1 MRLRGQQG
9 QSGLFEK
16 EKNLLPLAVFKHR
29 VISAVDQSL
38 YDYTTQHFY

>member
-1 MRLRGQQG
+1 MWLRELQG

-16 EKNLLPLAVFKHR
+16 EKNFLPLPVFKHR

-38 YDYTTQHFY
+38 YDYAIQHSY